1 MLTAGDELRRK
12 RMANL
17 RPRPRVK
24 GQANRITRDLRLAII
39 AAAEAYGSDGAGA
52 NGLTGY
58 LFYLADRHPKA
69 FAALLG
75 KMIPL
80 QLSGSSIQSVVEQV
94 TVISVPAGHFLSN
107 DVTRADS

>member
-24 GQANRITRDLRLAII
+24 GQANRITRDLRQAII
-39 AAAEAYGSDGAGA
+39 AAAEAHGSDGAGS

-58 LFYLADRHPKA
+58 LFYLADSHPKA

-80 QLSGSSIQSVVEQV
+80 QLSGSPIQSVVGQV
-94 TVISVPAGHFLSN
+94 TVISIPAGHSLSN

>member
-24 GQANRITRDLRLAII
+24 GQANRITRDLRQAII

-58 LFYLADRHPKA
+58 LFYLADSHPKA

-80 QLSGSSIQSVVEQV
+80 QLSGSVQSVVGKV
-94 TVISVPAGHFLSN
+94 TVISIPAGHSLSN